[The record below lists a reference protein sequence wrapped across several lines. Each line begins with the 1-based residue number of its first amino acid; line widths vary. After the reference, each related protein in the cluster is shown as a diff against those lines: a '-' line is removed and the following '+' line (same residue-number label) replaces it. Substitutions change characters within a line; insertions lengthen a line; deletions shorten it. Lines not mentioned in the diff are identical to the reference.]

1 MCFQQLCRQLKS
13 GFLELFDSINHLW
26 GPAPKQ
32 TKHIKN
38 KRKKIKKTPK
48 THYKQSLECRMGW
61 NLCSERSQL
70 FPAHQAQKCFR
81 EVEIKT
87 FCTLVIPHPV
97 APKILTKLPRICC
110 PPWEN
115 VQNSGLSPECGA
127 SPCTQPPPDFF
138 FPLVLGLESC
148 LERFHSENS
157 IFLSSCRG
165 VFTSIF
171 ALVPGIILQ
180 TPSNILTKFFIYS
193 ESVSSLFLIPN

>member
-1 MCFQQLCRQLKS
+1 
-13 GFLELFDSINHLW
+13 
-26 GPAPKQ
+26 
-32 TKHIKN
+32 
-38 KRKKIKKTPK
+38 
-48 THYKQSLECRMGW
+48 MGW

-87 FCTLVIPHPV
+87 FCTLVISHPV

-138 FPLVLGLESC
+138 FSFGAWFGILPWAFPFRKFNFSEQLQGSFHLNICFGSWNNSPNSLQYFNKVL
-148 LERFHSENS
+148 
-157 IFLSSCRG
+157 
-165 VFTSIF
+165 
-171 ALVPGIILQ
+171 
-180 TPSNILTKFFIYS
+180 Y
-193 ESVSSLFLIPN
+193 LFWTCLIPVSHPQLANCARTTSMFPQP